1 MASFS
6 KVLLLFIFFWLR
18 SRRLRL
24 GRARRRRIAAQSV
37 GLAIVVSQ
45 WCLISRVAITAALR
59 LLQGNRLQRRLWVKP
74 RSASFFQDIVPGW
87 NDADFKGNFRISRA
101 TFAYLVKELQPF
113 LERQEFLRSSI
124 PVDQRVAIALWR
136 LGTNIEYRSISH
148 LFGVGLSSTCVIVH
162 QVCKARSRSVGTRDR
177 SCMLPLVPPELFRP
191 TKCPKEP
198 VLLRRTKSDRASP
211 FLTRM

>member
-6 KVLLLFIFFWLR
+6 EVLLLFIFFWLR

-24 GRARRRRIAAQSV
+24 DQARRRRIAAQSV

-101 TFAYLVKELQPF
+101 TFAYLVNELQPV

-162 QVCKARSRSVGTRDR
+162 QVCFA
-177 SCMLPLVPPELFRP
+177 
-191 TKCPKEP
+191 
-198 VLLRRTKSDRASP
+198 LRWKPRTASS
-211 FLTRM
+211 LMIRQNT

>member
-6 KVLLLFIFFWLR
+6 EVLLLFIFFWLR

-24 GRARRRRIAAQSV
+24 DQARRRRIAAQSV

-101 TFAYLVKELQPF
+101 TFAYLVNELQPV
-113 LERQEFLRSSI
+113 LERQEFCAV
-124 PVDQRVAIALWR
+124 PFLWISELLLPSGDSGRILSTDR
-136 LGTNIEYRSISH
+136 LATS
-148 LFGVGLSSTCVIVH
+148 L
-162 QVCKARSRSVGTRDR
+162 
-177 SCMLPLVPPELFRP
+177 ELAY
-191 TKCPKEP
+191 P
-198 VLLRRTKSDRASP
+198 VLV
-211 FLTRM
+211 